1 MWRTYL
7 IKFTGISYPEPK
19 RYRPDMTILWAD
31 FGLSIAA
38 VGDDLLCP
46 PSAQRIS
53 EYYFLF
59 FFGLG
64 VVVGGR
70 DEGFVGIER
79 PFYIFP
85 LFPFSFFLSQSNL
98 ASRIDQKYF
107 ITLYFFRIFFGFWGK
122 HVVRGQ
128 REEKVAGLSFEF
140 SCYASA
146 VWSPKVFKRFF

>member
-53 EYYFLF
+53 EYYF
-59 FFGLG
+59 
-64 VVVGGR
+64 
-70 DEGFVGIER
+70 
-79 PFYIFP
+79 Y
-85 LFPFSFFLSQSNL
+85 FFLV
-98 ASRIDQKYF
+98 
-107 ITLYFFRIFFGFWGK
+107 WGWLW
-122 HVVRGQ
+122 GGGGWG
-128 REEKVAGLSFEF
+128 EKKDSSE
-140 SCYASA
+140 
-146 VWSPKVFKRFF
+146 

>member
-1 MWRTYL
+1 MFLIYAKKKKGSAMWRTYL

-64 VVVGGR
+64 VVVGGGVEGE
-70 DEGFVGIER
+70 EGFVGIER

-85 LFPFSFFLSQSNL
+85 LFPFRFFLSIQP
-98 ASRIDQKYF
+98 
-107 ITLYFFRIFFGFWGK
+107 
-122 HVVRGQ
+122 
-128 REEKVAGLSFEF
+128 GL
-140 SCYASA
+140 
-146 VWSPKVFKRFF
+146 KD

>member
-19 RYRPDMTILWAD
+19 RYRPDMAILWAD

-64 VVVGGR
+64 VVVGGGGGR
-70 DEGFVGIER
+70 RRIRRNRKALLHFST
-79 PFYIFP
+79 
-85 LFPFSFFLSQSNL
+85 FSFQ
-98 ASRIDQKYF
+98 
-107 ITLYFFRIFFGFWGK
+107 IFSLNPTWP
-122 HVVRGQ
+122 Q
-128 REEKVAGLSFEF
+128 GLTKST
-140 SCYASA
+140 S
-146 VWSPKVFKRFF
+146 

>member
-53 EYYFLF
+53 EYYILF

-64 VVVGGR
+64 VVVGG
-70 DEGFVGIER
+70 GG
-79 PFYIFP
+79 
-85 LFPFSFFLSQSNL
+85 
-98 ASRIDQKYF
+98 
-107 ITLYFFRIFFGFWGK
+107 GW
-122 HVVRGQ
+122 
-128 REEKVAGLSFEF
+128 REKKDSSE
-140 SCYASA
+140 
-146 VWSPKVFKRFF
+146 

>member
-59 FFGLG
+59 FWFGG
-64 VVVGGR
+64 GCGGGGGGGGR
-70 DEGFVGIER
+70 RRIRRNRKALLRFST
-79 PFYIFP
+79 
-85 LFPFSFFLSQSNL
+85 FSFQLFSLSIQP
-98 ASRIDQKYF
+98 
-107 ITLYFFRIFFGFWGK
+107 
-122 HVVRGQ
+122 
-128 REEKVAGLSFEF
+128 GL
-140 SCYASA
+140 
-146 VWSPKVFKRFF
+146 KD

>member
-53 EYYFLF
+53 EYYFY

-64 VVVGGR
+64 VVVCGGGGGVEGE
-70 DEGFVGIER
+70 EGFVGIER

-98 ASRIDQKYF
+98 ASRID
-107 ITLYFFRIFFGFWGK
+107 
-122 HVVRGQ
+122 
-128 REEKVAGLSFEF
+128 
-140 SCYASA
+140 
-146 VWSPKVFKRFF
+146 

>member
-59 FFGLG
+59 FFWFGG
-64 VVVGGR
+64 GCGGGGGR
-70 DEGFVGIER
+70 RRIRRNRKALLHFTT
-79 PFYIFP
+79 
-85 LFPFSFFLSQSNL
+85 FSFQ
-98 ASRIDQKYF
+98 
-107 ITLYFFRIFFGFWGK
+107 IFSLNPTWP
-122 HVVRGQ
+122 Q
-128 REEKVAGLSFEF
+128 GLTKST
-140 SCYASA
+140 S
-146 VWSPKVFKRFF
+146 

>member
-1 MWRTYL
+1 M
-7 IKFTGISYPEPK
+7 
-19 RYRPDMTILWAD
+19 
-31 FGLSIAA
+31 
-38 VGDDLLCP
+38 
-46 PSAQRIS
+46 
-53 EYYFLF
+53 
-59 FFGLG
+59 
-64 VVVGGR
+64 GGR

-128 REEKVAGLSFEF
+128 RDEKVAGLSFEF
-140 SCYASA
+140 SCFASA
-146 VWSPKVFKRFF
+146 VKSPKVF

>member
-53 EYYFLF
+53 EYYFLSF
-59 FFGLG
+59 LVWGWWE
-64 VVVGGR
+64 GG
-70 DEGFVGIER
+70 
-79 PFYIFP
+79 
-85 LFPFSFFLSQSNL
+85 
-98 ASRIDQKYF
+98 
-107 ITLYFFRIFFGFWGK
+107 
-122 HVVRGQ
+122 
-128 REEKVAGLSFEF
+128 EKKDSSE
-140 SCYASA
+140 
-146 VWSPKVFKRFF
+146 